1 MKNILLI
8 LFYVAGI
15 LYCFGNLTDNSLISS
30 LGLYSIIPCIFLHYI
45 INNIRKINFIYV
57 IALVSSY
64 LGIILFYTNNIRINA
79 PALAGFS
86 LFNLMMVLIVFEK
99 MKSVNFNKI
108 LPIAIVLI
116 ATFTFLTYEIF
127 NFFDIKFFAVAIY
140 FTSLSLMIAFSYTF
154 WSESKS
160 KASILFLIGVLSYI
174 VTSVSTEFLY
184 LNKLTIL
191 MTILNTL
198 SYSISHYCYYKAVTL
213 ENN

>member
-1 MKNILLI
+1 MKNLLLI
-8 LFYVAGI
+8 LFYTAGI
-15 LYCFGNLTDNSLISS
+15 IYCFGNLTENNLITSI
-30 LGLYSIIPCIFLHYI
+30 GLYSIIPCIFFHYI
-45 INNIRKINFIYV
+45 INNISKVNFIYV

-64 LGIILFYTNNIRINA
+64 LGIILFYTNNIRVNA

-86 LFNLMMVLIVFEK
+86 LFNLMMVIIVFEK
-99 MKSVNFNKI
+99 MKSVNFKKI

-116 ATFTFLTYEIF
+116 LTFTFLTYEIF
-127 NFFDIKFFAVAIY
+127 NFFNFKFFAVAIY

-154 WSESKS
+154 WSENKS
-160 KASILFLIGVLSYI
+160 KASIFFLLGVFSYI

-198 SYSISHYCYYKAVTL
+198 SYSITHYCYYKAVTL